1 MNYIDELI
9 KNQKLLIEKIKELN
23 LEDIE
28 SYYKTLYDKANKDNL
43 QLREYSTQLEM
54 DNYQLKKTLKLKEI
68 EIESL
73 RRKL

>member
-23 LEDIE
+23 PEDIE
-28 SYYKTLYDKANKDNL
+28 SYYKTLYDRANKDNL

-68 EIESL
+68 EIENL